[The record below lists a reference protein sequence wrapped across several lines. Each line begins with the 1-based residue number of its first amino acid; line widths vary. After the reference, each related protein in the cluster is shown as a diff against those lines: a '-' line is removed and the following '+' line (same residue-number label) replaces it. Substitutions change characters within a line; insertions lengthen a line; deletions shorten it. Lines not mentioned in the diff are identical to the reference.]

1 MQLGFSIP
9 IHLIESNLE
18 NSFLEDLKKD
28 IYLLRKNDSGANI
41 SNNQGWHSTPDLF
54 LKKEETFKKVCSTCA
69 SSIASIMKSYDGEF
83 NPETLDA
90 RFSGWIN
97 VNHKG
102 GSNILHSHPNSH
114 WSGVLYVQQP
124 TEVEGFSGMIE
135 FVNPNQEG
143 RELAKLLP
151 KSGFDNMIR
160 IRPKTGQIVIFP
172 SYVLHSVYPNSSNQ
186 DRITIAFNSLL
197 LKKKKS

>member
-1 MQLGFSIP
+1 MLSHKYLHSQHLDQRSLVHLFHPDRLQL
-9 IHLIESNLE
+9 
-18 NSFLEDLKKD
+18 
-28 IYLLRKNDSGANI
+28 
-41 SNNQGWHSTPDLF
+41 QQ
-54 LKKEETFKKVCSTCA
+54 
-69 SSIASIMKSYDGEF
+69 
-83 NPETLDA
+83 
-90 RFSGWIN
+90 
-97 VNHKG
+97 
-102 GSNILHSHPNSH
+102 NILHSHPNSH

>member
-1 MQLGFSIP
+1 MQLGFSVP
-9 IHLIESNLE
+9 IHLIDSNLE

-102 GSNILHSHPNSH
+102 GSNI
-114 WSGVLYVQQP
+114 
-124 TEVEGFSGMIE
+124 
-135 FVNPNQEG
+135 
-143 RELAKLLP
+143 
-151 KSGFDNMIR
+151 
-160 IRPKTGQIVIFP
+160 
-172 SYVLHSVYPNSSNQ
+172 
-186 DRITIAFNSLL
+186 
-197 LKKKKS
+197 

>member
-9 IHLIESNLE
+9 IHLIDSNLE

-28 IYLLRKNDSGANI
+28 IFLLRNNDSGANI

-124 TEVEGFSGMIE
+124 TGVEGFSGMIE